1 MDILIKFLNMKKLFI
16 LLMMCIP
23 FVAMAKDVRI
33 KVKTDNGLVQ
43 QYVDDVISVRFY
55 GAKTIPDYFMTIEI
69 TNNTKERI
77 EIEWENA
84 KLNSER
90 ILFVDDTQLSFN
102 GQRPNEVIFGE
113 DKAKKEI
120 SSKYFWDE
128 NRSMITQKKIL
139 SSKEIKKNGGELK
152 RTLILPVIHNGET
165 TDYRFELIFVIE

>member
-1 MDILIKFLNMKKLFI
+1 MKKLFI

-43 QYVDDVISVRFY
+43 QYADSILSIKFNPEY
-55 GAKTIPDYFMTIEI
+55 TKCFIIAEI
-69 TNNTKERI
+69 TNNTKGRI

-84 KLNSER
+84 KFESEKV
-90 ILFVDDTQLSFN
+90 IFSDDSPLTMGN
-102 GQRPNEVIFGE
+102 KKENEVIYSG
-113 DKAKKEI
+113 DKLKKTFT
-120 SSKYFWDE
+120 SKKFYS
-128 NRSMITQKKIL
+128 NRLLEVFSIF
-139 SSKEIKKNGGELK
+139 SKSTIKKNGGELK

>member
-1 MDILIKFLNMKKLFI
+1 MKKLFI

-55 GAKTIPDYFMTIEI
+55 GAIKTAPNYFITIEI
-69 TNNTKERI
+69 INNTKDRI
-77 EIEWENA
+77 ELEWENA
-84 KLNSER
+84 KFESGR
-90 ILFVDDTQLSFN
+90 VLFPDDTGLTKN
-102 GQRPNEVIFGE
+102 NQRANEVIFGG
-113 DKAKKEI
+113 DKLKKEFT
-120 SSKYFWDE
+120 SQSFFDE
-128 NRSMITQKKIL
+128 YLDSLKKIYSMKL
-139 SSKEIKKNGGELK
+139 VKKNGGELK